1 MTLQLLLAYALV
13 SHDSI
18 IIVCEHIYPHHPHSP
33 YRESRGEPQ
42 KEYGMFCHLVGRLS
56 SKSHIPAFS
65 PCTVWNRTQRKNT
78 YTLTSMHPHRP
89 ACMLL
94 MHADIDHIITRF
106 FAYMGATVAI
116 GQSFFPQS
124 CDSSGQFGVLIWPL
138 RRPFITVKPQLWR
151 SATSCGFI
159 QLSQSSVST
168 IVVFTCPLK
177 LLES

>member
-106 FAYMGATVAI
+106 FVYMGATVAI
-116 GQSFFPQS
+116 GQSFFHKAVTAV
-124 CDSSGQFGVLIWPL
+124 DSLEYRSGL
-138 RRPFITVKPQLWR
+138 
-151 SATSCGFI
+151 CGDL
-159 QLSQSSVST
+159 LSW
-168 IVVFTCPLK
+168 
-177 LLES
+177 